1 MRELPSEIRENQPIA
16 AHASRMTRQMLL
28 HELGWAILFGAIPGV
43 LLALL
48 GPLGSFGAPVAY
60 RFMFWVPTMIAGSM
74 AGLIF
79 GIALENARDLQTR
92 PLLRAVIHG
101 FLVTLVMTVIV
112 HAVATLAFGPG
123 AAPLGTTLVFY
134 VGLITFVM
142 SMLSTLLL
150 ERRKRV
156 EAASPLPVD
165 TAPIPA
171 SLPNRLSPKLR
182 GEPVLALEAED
193 HYVRVHTP
201 AGSELILLRLADAAN
216 EMGNTPGARTH
227 RSWWVARAAVKT
239 VNRSSGKT
247 TLLLLNDI
255 EVPVS
260 RGFIA
265 ELREAGWFN
274 G

>member
-1 MRELPSEIRENQPIA
+1 
-16 AHASRMTRQMLL
+16 MTRQVIL

-43 LLALL
+43 VLALL
-48 GPLGSFGAPVAY
+48 GPLGSFAAPVAY
-60 RFMFWVPTMIAGSM
+60 RFLFWVPTMIAGSV
-74 AGLIF
+74 AGLLF
-79 GIALENARDLQTR
+79 GRLLESAPDLQTR
-92 PLLRAVIHG
+92 PMVRAVTLG
-101 FLVTLVMTVIV
+101 LLVTAFMTVVV
-112 HAVATLAFGPG
+112 HATGTLVFGPG
-123 AAPLGTTLVFY
+123 AIPMTSTFVFY
-134 VGLITFVM
+134 VGLITLMMTV
-142 SMLSTLLL
+142 LSTLML
-150 ERRKRV
+150 ERQKRV

-171 SLPNRLSPKLR
+171 SLPDRLSPKLK
-182 GEPVLALEAED
+182 GAPVLALEAED

-201 AGSELILLRLADAAN
+201 AGSELILIRLADAAR

>member
-1 MRELPSEIRENQPIA
+1 MRELPSEIRENQPVA
-16 AHASRMTRQMLL
+16 AHASRMTRQVLL

-79 GIALENARDLQTR
+79 GIALESARDLQTH

-112 HAVATLAFGPG
+112 HFVAALAFGPG
-123 AAPLGTTLVFY
+123 AAPLGTTLLFY
-134 VGLITFVM
+134 VGLITFMM

-165 TAPIPA
+165 TA
-171 SLPNRLSPKLR
+171 
-182 GEPVLALEAED
+182 PVLALEAED

-239 VNRSSGKT
+239 VNRASGKT
-247 TLLLLNDI
+247 TLLLMNDV

-274 G
+274 N

>member
-1 MRELPSEIRENQPIA
+1 
-16 AHASRMTRQMLL
+16 MTRHVIL

-48 GPLGSFGAPVAY
+48 GPLGSFAAPVAY
-60 RFMFWVPTMIAGSM
+60 RFMFWVPTMIAGSIT
-74 AGLIF
+74 GLLF
-79 GIALENARDLQTR
+79 GRLLESAQDLKTR
-92 PLLRAVIHG
+92 PMVRAVIHG
-101 FLVTLVMTVIV
+101 LLVTAFMTVIV
-112 HAVATLAFGPG
+112 HVTGNLVFG
-123 AAPLGTTLVFY
+123 LGTIPMTWAFVFY
-134 VGLITFVM
+134 VGLITLMMTV
-142 SMLSTLLL
+142 LSTLML
-150 ERRKRV
+150 ERQKRV

-165 TAPIPA
+165 TTPIPP
-171 SLPNRLSPKLR
+171 SLPNRLSPKLQ
-182 GEPVLALEAED
+182 GAPVLALEAED

-201 AGSELILLRLADAAN
+201 VGSELILLRLADATN